1 MVEENTQARVALL
14 IDGENINAGF
24 AGKLIVEAGR
34 LGALAVKRVYGN
46 VRRIPGWEA
55 APGMRLIH
63 AGDGKN
69 AADLLLTVQAMQI
82 FYEGKASVFVISSSD
97 GDFSH
102 LATHLRERG
111 ATVIGAGESK
121 APDGFRKSCCAWIP
135 IEGKPANVDDA
146 ITKIF
151 EAHPN
156 GLTIA
161 QVNPEIRKRHPIT
174 LADVSEKSWRAYFK
188 ARTQSYK
195 ISGQGQQTRISLV

>member
-1 MVEENTQARVALL
+1 MVEESTQRRVALL
-14 IDGENINAGF
+14 IDGENISAGF

-34 LGALAVKRVYGN
+34 LGDLAIKRAYGN
-46 VRRIPGWEA
+46 ARRIPGWDF
-55 APGMRLIH
+55 APGIRLIH

-82 FYEGKASVFVISSSD
+82 FHEGKASIFVIASSD

-102 LATHLRERG
+102 LVTHLRERG

-121 APDGFRKSCCAWIP
+121 TPEGFRKSCCKWLP
-135 IEGKPANVDDA
+135 IAGEQANVDDA

-151 EAHPN
+151 ESYPKGMA
-156 GLTIA
+156 IS
-161 QVNPEIRKRHPIT
+161 QVNREICQRHAIT
-174 LADVSEKSWRAYFK
+174 LADVSESSWRAYFK

-195 ISGQGQQTRISLV
+195 ISGQGEQTRISLV